1 MTELKGALI
10 GCGFF
15 AVNQMHAWKDVDGA
29 QIIAICDRDPERL
42 KIVGDQFGIE
52 RRYSDAA
59 ALFADGGFDFVDI
72 ATTVQSHRALVEMA
86 AAHKIP
92 AICQKPFAKTLSD
105 AKAMV
110 RACAD
115 AGIPLMVH
123 ENFRWQTPIQA
134 VKTVL
139 QSGAIGEPFWGR
151 FSFRSG
157 YDVFSGQ
164 PYLAE
169 GERFIIED
177 LGIHTLD
184 IARFIL
190 GERQDAHGAHQTGQ
204 SGKSRARMSQRSCS
218 TIKMVRH
225 RSLMSA
231 TRPTLGTEPFPETLI
246 EIDGTLGTIR
256 LSQGY
261 RLEVNSAEGTTV
273 SDASPKL
280 LSRASRPWH
289 NIQESVLA
297 IQQHWADR
305 LASGGETS
313 TSGTDNLKTFALVE
327 AAYDSARSWEDSRY
341 WGNAAM
347 TAEIDPFQ
355 LYGTRETE
363 VQPERLTAGRLAV
376 DFKDG
381 NLRTITYDGTEVL
394 RAVSYLVRDRD
405 WGTCAPRISDLRD
418 RSG

>member
-1 MTELKGALI
+1 MAELKGALI

-15 AVNQMHAWKDVDGA
+15 AINQMHAWQDIKGA
-29 QIIAICDRDPERL
+29 SIVAICDRDPERL

-52 RRYSDAA
+52 RRYADAA
-59 ALFADGGFDFVDI
+59 AMFADGGFDFVDI

-86 AAHKIP
+86 ASHKIP

-110 RACAD
+110 AVCAQ
-115 AGIPLMVH
+115 AGVPLMVH

-139 QSGAIGEPFWGR
+139 RSGVIGEPFWGR

-164 PYLAE
+164 PYLAA

-190 GERQDAHGAHQTGQ
+190 GDVASLTARTKRVNPKIKGEDVATILLDHENGAT
-204 SGKSRARMSQRSCS
+204 SIVDVSYASKLA
-218 TIKMVRH
+218 
-225 RSLMSA
+225 
-231 TRPTLGTEPFPETLI
+231 TEPFPETLI
-246 EIDGTLGTIR
+246 ELDGARGTIR

-261 RLEVNSAEGTTV
+261 RLEVNGPAGVTIT
-273 SDASPKL
+273 DAAPQL
-280 LSRASRPWH
+280 LPWASRPWH

-297 IQQHWADR
+297 IQQHWTDR
-305 LASGGETS
+305 LANGVETS
-313 TSGTDNLKTFALVE
+313 TSGADNLKTFALVE
-327 AAYDSARSWEDSRY
+327 AAYESAASKRPVDI
-341 WGNAAM
+341 GAM
-347 TAEIDPFQ
+347 
-355 LYGTRETE
+355 
-363 VQPERLTAGRLAV
+363 
-376 DFKDG
+376 
-381 NLRTITYDGTEVL
+381 LR
-394 RAVSYLVRDRD
+394 
-405 WGTCAPRISDLRD
+405 
-418 RSG
+418 